1 LRTDLRG
8 TIRRRLALVL
18 LALFV
23 TGVTV
28 ARAAEPVG
36 TVAELEGRAEVQHA
50 GEAAWGPLAIGTP
63 VLLGDHLRTLA
74 DGKLRVVLREDS
86 ALTLGPGSQL
96 AITEQVVA
104 PATVSRF
111 QLLLGTIKAAVTE
124 RYAQPQA
131 RFEVETPTA
140 IAGVRGTSFI
150 AQYDP
155 VADETLVV
163 GVENVTR
170 VRGRVEARGG
180 EEVEVGPGQ
189 ATWVRRGSRPVRP
202 RMLPESRM
210 RGLQGATQLAP
221 GAGAGAG
228 AGARQRAN
236 RLDAR
241 RPQRAGQRAFST
253 EERAV
258 DQPPFNPRGPKP
270 PPPPPPVRR

>member
-8 TIRRRLALVL
+8 TITRRLALVL

-28 ARAAEPVG
+28 ARAAERVG

-50 GEAAWGPLAIGTP
+50 GEAAWGPLAIGDP
-63 VLLGDHLRTLA
+63 VLLGDQLRTLA

-96 AITEQVVA
+96 AINEQVVA

-124 RYAQPQA
+124 RYAEPRA

-155 VADETLVV
+155 GADETLVV
-163 GVENVTR
+163 GVESITR
-170 VRGRVEARGG
+170 VRGRAEATGAG
-180 EEVEVGPGQ
+180 EVEVGPGE
-189 ATWVRRGSRPVRP
+189 ATRVRRGSRPMRP
-202 RMLPESRM
+202 TMLPESRM

-221 GAGAGAG
+221 GAGAGT
-228 AGARQRAN
+228 GARQRAN